1 MIRGNDIET
10 IPDTISQLDKLKT
23 LRIENCRLNK
33 LPKTLNQM
41 SNLRHLGLSD
51 TKLTD
56 LDPDLFPKNL
66 KEINLSGSRR
76 YKDEDF
82 ENLKRIMKRT
92 KI

>member
-1 MIRGNDIET
+1 MIRGNDIDTVPE
-10 IPDTISQLDKLKT
+10 TISQLDQLKT
-23 LRIENCRLNK
+23 LRIENCELNK

-41 SNLRHLGLSD
+41 LNLKYLGLCE

-56 LDPDLFPKNL
+56 LNPDLFPKNL

-76 YKDEDF
+76 YKDDDF
-82 ENLKRIMKRT
+82 ENLKRTMKRT